1 MKDDNGSE
9 DSKDS
14 DKKDYGFGE
23 IDNDML
29 NLLEINKKFDEIQK
43 RKQEDIL
50 KKKEKEIKM
59 KQILFIMQI
68 KNN

>member
-14 DKKDYGFGE
+14 DKKDYGFDD
-23 IDNDML
+23 IDNDMP

-59 KQILFIMQI
+59 KQILFMMQI